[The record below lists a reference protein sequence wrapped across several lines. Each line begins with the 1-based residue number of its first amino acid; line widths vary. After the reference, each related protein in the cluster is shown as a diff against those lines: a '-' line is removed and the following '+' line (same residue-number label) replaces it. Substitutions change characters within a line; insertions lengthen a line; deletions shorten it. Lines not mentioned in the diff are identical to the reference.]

1 MRILP
6 TRLIE
11 EMLPGSLWILLGILM
26 VPDVL
31 PNRHLSKVISNVE
44 RDIFKRKSCLAL
56 QILKTCCLLLV
67 LGSYFYPVD
76 ISRK

>member
-6 TRLIE
+6 TRFIE

-56 QILKTCCLLLV
+56 KILKKMLV
-67 LGSYFYPVD
+67 VVGIMKLFLPG
-76 ISRK
+76 